1 MQAILDLIV
10 TFFGWINSLGA
21 TVILPIAL
29 FLIGL
34 AFRVKAG
41 QAFVNALKVGI
52 GFFGL
57 NVMIGVVAQNLGPV
71 AQGIVERTGLQLAIP
86 DVGVGLHFP
95 ITFAPAYA
103 AFMIPL
109 GILVNMVMLFLGL
122 TKTVDIDVW
131 NFWPWMFSWA
141 LVSHITGNPLL
152 GFLAFVATGVVS
164 LVLGDLQAKYIQEEY
179 ELPGIT
185 FPHPFSTFWSIFAW
199 PFNWVFDRIPGFK
212 DLQADTETLQ
222 KRLGPLGDSTVIGL
236 IVGIILALLAGY
248 GWIQTVQFG
257 VVVAAI
263 LLLMPMMIKILVSGL
278 FPISEAARDLLS
290 KRFPGREYYIG
301 LDCAVG
307 VAQPS
312 SLVVGVMLI
321 PITLL
326 LAAVLP
332 GNRLL
337 PLADLAFLAFWVS
350 TSMAMFKNNIIRGL
364 IYGTCMMAI
373 SLWMA
378 TSIAPLV
385 TTLGVQAG
393 FALPEGTKYV
403 SCLTIYPWSWL
414 WAFIAALFKGGFGAF

>member
-1 MQAILDLIV
+1 MQPILNAIAA
-10 TFFGWINSLGA
+10 FFGWINTLGP

-41 QAFVNALKVGI
+41 EAFVNALKVGI

-57 NVMIGVVAQNLGPV
+57 TVMIGVVAENLGPV

-86 DVGVGLHFP
+86 DVGVGLHIP
-95 ITFAPAYA
+95 ITFAPPYA
-103 AFMIPL
+103 AFVIPL
-109 GILVNMVMLFLGL
+109 GILVNMAMLLLGL

-131 NFWPWMFSWA
+131 NFWSWMFSWA
-141 LVSHITGNPLL
+141 LVDYITGSPLL

-164 LVLGDLQAKYIQEEY
+164 LILGDLQAKYIQEGY
-179 ELPGIT
+179 DLPGIT
-185 FPHPFSTFWSIFAW
+185 FPHPFSTFWGIFAW
-199 PFNWVFDRIPGFK
+199 PFNWVFDRIPGLK

-222 KRLGPLGDSTVIGL
+222 KRLGPLGDSTVLGL
-236 IVGIILALLAGY
+236 IFGIVLALLAGY
-248 GWIQTVQFG
+248 SWVKTLQFG

-278 FPISEAARDLLS
+278 FPISEAARALLTR
-290 KRFPGREYYIG
+290 RFPGREYYIG

-307 VAQPS
+307 VAQPP
-312 SLVVGVMLI
+312 SLVVGIILI

-326 LAAVLP
+326 LAFILP
-332 GNRLL
+332 GNRLM

-350 TSMAMFKNNIIRGL
+350 TAMPMLRNNIIRGVL
-364 IYGTCMMAI
+364 FGTCMMAI

-393 FALPEGTKYV
+393 FAVPEGTEYV